1 MFDPSRNSA
10 SASDGS
16 TARAAANG
24 AGGCGTVAVIPVGE
38 YPPHIGMGGIGGA
51 IVVLCCAGVP

>member
-16 TARAAANG
+16 TVRAAANG
-24 AGGCGTVAVIPVGE
+24 AGCGIVAGIPVGE
-38 YPPHIGMGGIGGA
+38 GPPHIGMFGIGGVVA
-51 IVVLCCAGVP
+51 VLCCAGVP